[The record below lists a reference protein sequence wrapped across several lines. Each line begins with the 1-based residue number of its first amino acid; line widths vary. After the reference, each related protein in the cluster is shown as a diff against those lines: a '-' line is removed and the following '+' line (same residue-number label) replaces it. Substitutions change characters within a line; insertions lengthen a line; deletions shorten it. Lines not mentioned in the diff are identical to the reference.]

1 MMLVW
6 NNWSKH
12 VKWLSVPQQNL
23 SDILQFSKLCVLQI
37 INTIVSIWCENML
50 RYYFVL
56 GHYLFLKVHSL
67 LLGTDNICGQ
77 ISEQVST
84 PKRYYIVYIFLRQIE
99 AIVCLYQ
106 LNFFLDASCDW
117 GAPAITGEYSLIFP
131 YIFKRSWENYLEDN
145 IRKSLHLKRKYAL
158 VLNMRRIINT
168 NSHHLAWKYTQ
179 IFVLGYYLFL

>member
-23 SDILQFSKLCVLQI
+23 SDIPQFSKLCVLQI
-37 INTIVSIWCENML
+37 INTIVSIWCGNIL

-67 LLGTDNICGQ
+67 LLGTDNVCGQ

-84 PKRYYIVYIFLRQIE
+84 PKKILY
-99 AIVCLYQ
+99 CLYISGPNRGYC
-106 LNFFLDASCDW
+106 LFISIKFFSWRIMWLLLLSC
-117 GAPAITGEYSLIFP
+117 A
-131 YIFKRSWENYLEDN
+131 
-145 IRKSLHLKRKYAL
+145 HAL
-158 VLNMRRIINT
+158 VLNKRRIINT
-168 NSHHLAWKYTQ
+168 NSRHLVWKYTQ
-179 IFVLGYYLFL
+179 IFVFGYYLFL